1 MTEKSIPVPE
11 EPHVPQPPEQQVDAD
26 KLYRTTITTDRGT
39 IVMDLDPQLAPQS
52 VNNFVGLARQG
63 YYDGL
68 TFHRV
73 VPEFVIQG
81 GCPEGTGRGGPGYK
95 FGDEPVQ
102 GEYTLGAVAMANAG
116 PNTNGS
122 QFFVCIDDCTRK
134 LSKDYNLFG
143 YVVDGIDVASVD
155 AGRRRDGVRGR
166 RGTRPLTAA
175 GSRTLAGVDHGLF
188 GPDSVAWRLHADPV
202 MLAGGL
208 RALLVQALEPRAM
221 AGVDQHSGYREDPW
235 GRLRRTTQFVGLTTY
250 GDTPTAEAACAKVR
264 AVHEHIRGVDPVTG
278 RAYAAND
285 PDLLLWIH
293 AVEVDSFVDAYR
305 AYAGRL
311 SDADADRY
319 VVEMARVAE
328 LVELPRG
335 MAPQSLGELREYLR
349 GVPDLQVTPAAR
361 EGMRTIFFPPMP
373 LQLRPL
379 WGLVTAATVAIM
391 PKDARRMYR
400 LPWPPPA
407 TLPLRALRVRPEPGD
422 EPAAAPAAA
431 RPSGPGPRRGGGRG
445 LSGVRAGFRFGLHRE
460 PRRGPGAEAAV
471 EVGGVTES
479 EVLERR
485 GRQARLV
492 ALVADDDDREVVVTG
507 LGRPVG
513 ARRVEAPLE
522 DVAVDHERAGDATLA
537 PALLDRTD
545 VDEERAGALCGER
558 VRRGHAIESRAC
570 HREQLVDGRHG
581 VHRATVSSPA

>member
-1 MTEKSIPVPE
+1 M
-11 EPHVPQPPEQQVDAD
+11 
-26 KLYRTTITTDRGT
+26 
-39 IVMDLDPQLAPQS
+39 
-52 VNNFVGLARQG
+52 
-63 YYDGL
+63 
-68 TFHRV
+68 
-73 VPEFVIQG
+73 
-81 GCPEGTGRGGPGYK
+81 
-95 FGDEPVQ
+95 
-102 GEYTLGAVAMANAG
+102 
-116 PNTNGS
+116 
-122 QFFVCIDDCTRK
+122 
-134 LSKDYNLFG
+134 
-143 YVVDGIDVASVD
+143 
-155 AGRRRDGVRGR
+155 
-166 RGTRPLTAA
+166 
-175 GSRTLAGVDHGLF
+175 DHGLF

-221 AGVDQHSGYREDPW
+221 AGVDQHSRYREDPW

-264 AVHEHIRGVDPVTG
+264 AVHERIRGVDPVTG

-407 TLPLRALRVRPEPGD
+407 TLPLRLYVFALSRAMNLLLPPPPLVRQARARVR
-422 EPAAAPAAA
+422 
-431 RPSGPGPRRGGGRG
+431 GRG

-485 GRQARLV
+485 GREARLV
-492 ALVADDDDREVVVTG
+492 PLVADDDDREVVVTG

-522 DVAVDHERAGDATLA
+522 DVAVDHERAGDTALA

-558 VRRGHAIESRAC
+558 VRRGHAIESRTC